1 MSTKRAEPLVLG
13 RGLRSEIIRV
23 TVDGVPLHDAH
34 VLAAPSALVTTQVGV
49 GWPTSS
55 GGDLG
60 GAATKNVGSLM
71 EEVVRVGL
79 LKRQWLKGWNGD
91 RLIHLG
97 VRQTLI

>member
-1 MSTKRAEPLVLG
+1 MWQQLKKQSTNPFMLFLY
-13 RGLRSEIIRV
+13 LF
-23 TVDGVPLHDAH
+23 H
-34 VLAAPSALVTTQVGV
+34 ALEG
-49 GWPTSS
+49 GH

-97 VRQTLI
+97 VRQT